1 MRPSWE
7 TNSNILTSSAFKK
20 IFGHFSF
27 GPVTLNSYPSIVNQK
42 SWRVVLTELS
52 DLKCW
57 HRSKKVG
64 VAVKQSG
71 RDSDMKI
78 YSHFHSSV
86 IFLVTARNNLRY
98 LNDPERYHG
107 RFVCN
112 SNKRRRMD
120 ISQIL
125 GCSGLIHSIYFH
137 QRSTVVSWLHC
148 QFWDATRWC
157 FRSFIS

>member
-1 MRPSWE
+1 MNNFIVSTETFIFFRSDSLTHWLMTHDSWLID
-7 TNSNILTSSAFKK
+7 SFDSLILYT
-20 IFGHFSF
+20 
-27 GPVTLNSYPSIVNQK
+27 P
-42 SWRVVLTELS
+42 
-52 DLKCW
+52 CW

-78 YSHFHSSV
+78 YAHFHSWV
-86 IFLVTARNNLRY
+86 IFLVTARNNLLY

-120 ISQIL
+120 IIQIL

-137 QRSTVVSWLHC
+137 QRSSIVSWLHW

>member
-1 MRPSWE
+1 MNNFIVAETFIFFRSDSLTHWLMTHDSWLID
-7 TNSNILTSSAFKK
+7 SFDSLILYT
-20 IFGHFSF
+20 
-27 GPVTLNSYPSIVNQK
+27 P
-42 SWRVVLTELS
+42 
-52 DLKCW
+52 CW

-78 YSHFHSSV
+78 YAHFHSWV

-120 ISQIL
+120 IIQIL

-137 QRSTVVSWLHC
+137 QRSSIVSWLHW

>member
-1 MRPSWE
+1 MNNFIVSTE
-7 TNSNILTSSAFKK
+7 TFIFFRSDSLTHWLMTHDSFDSLILYT
-20 IFGHFSF
+20 
-27 GPVTLNSYPSIVNQK
+27 P
-42 SWRVVLTELS
+42 
-52 DLKCW
+52 CW

-71 RDSDMKI
+71 RGSNMKI
-78 YSHFHSSV
+78 YAHFHSWV

-137 QRSTVVSWLHC
+137 QRSSIISWLHC

>member
-1 MRPSWE
+1 MNNFIVSTETFIFFRSDSLTHWLMTHDSWLID
-7 TNSNILTSSAFKK
+7 SFDSLILYT
-20 IFGHFSF
+20 
-27 GPVTLNSYPSIVNQK
+27 P
-42 SWRVVLTELS
+42 
-52 DLKCW
+52 CW

-71 RDSDMKI
+71 RGSDMKI
-78 YSHFHSSV
+78 YAHFHSWV

-120 ISQIL
+120 IIQIL

-137 QRSTVVSWLHC
+137 QRSSIVSWLHW